1 MRSLSKAKALAVT
14 LTNERKIDHVVVKN
28 GYLYDVVMANKWAGS
43 YVEKIKYN
51 KPIGKAVVKEKK
63 PVQ

>member
-28 GYLYDVVMANKWAGS
+28 GYLYDVVIANKWAGS
-43 YVEKIKYN
+43 YVEKIKYK
-51 KPIGKAVVKEKK
+51 KPIGKAVVKEKR
-63 PVQ
+63 PIQ